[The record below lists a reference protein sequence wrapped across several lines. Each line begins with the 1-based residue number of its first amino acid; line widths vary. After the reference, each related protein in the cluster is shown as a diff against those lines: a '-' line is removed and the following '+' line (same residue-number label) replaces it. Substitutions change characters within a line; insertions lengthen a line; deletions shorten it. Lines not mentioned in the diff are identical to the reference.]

1 MKQIRITRD
10 GAGNVKFDPV
20 SIDNTETV
28 FFTNLDPDEAHW
40 PTLTTNKLGEAP
52 SPNSSQCPVP
62 VPQVTNPNP
71 PPQTKNQTPPY
82 QVSYGCQLHQNEKGI
97 IDVFAQLAAANTSLK
112 ANVGQPTNQQVVKG
126 GKPPYSITD
135 LFVNNNSVPGSS
147 TKPGQTL
154 PIAPGVQLSQDGKG
168 IWVAGTPT
176 KAGTF
181 NFTFTVNDGM
191 GRNLQ
196 QVQYSLTVS

>member
-10 GAGNVKFDPV
+10 GAGNVTFDPV

-28 FFTNLDPDEAHW
+28 FFTNLDPNEDHW
-40 PTLTTNKLGEAP
+40 PTLTTNKLGKAP

-62 VPQVTNPNP
+62 VPQVDNPKP
-71 PPQTKNQTPPY
+71 PPPKIPKLPCK
-82 QVSYGCQLHQNEKGI
+82 VPYGCKLHENEQGFVN
-97 IDVFAQLAAANTSLK
+97 VFAQLAAANKSLQ
-112 ANVGQPTNQQVVKG
+112 ATVGQPTNQQVVQG

-147 TKPGQTL
+147 TESGQTL
-154 PIAPGVQLSQDGKG
+154 PIAPGVQLSQDDKG

-176 KAGTF
+176 QTGNF
-181 NFTFTVNDGM
+181 NFTFTVNDSM

-196 QVQYSLTVS
+196 QVQYSLKVS

>member
-20 SIDNTETV
+20 AIDNTETV
-28 FFTNLDPDEAHW
+28 FFTNLDPKEAHW
-40 PTLTTNKLGEAP
+40 PTLTTNQLGAAP

-62 VPQVTNPNP
+62 VPQG
-71 PPQTKNQTPPY
+71 QSLPY
-82 QVSYGCQLHQNEKGI
+82 DFGYGCKIHQGEKGVI
-97 IDVFAQLAAANTSLK
+97 TIFAPLAAPSNTSLK

-154 PIAPGVQLSQDGKG
+154 PIAPGVQLSQDSKG
-168 IWVAGTPT
+168 IWVGGTPT

-181 NFTFTVNDGM
+181 NFTFTVNDDM

-196 QVQYSLTVS
+196 QVPYSLTVS